1 MFLGPEGPQRE
12 WKSSAADQLRRMGL
26 GNQAEALYGVDKQE
40 NPPEEMTSSQL
51 REEGKRRAARRKARP
66 KSRIAK
72 LLAWFNL

>member
-1 MFLGPEGPQRE
+1 
-12 WKSSAADQLRRMGL
+12 MGL